1 MIFPLFTLIHKDL
14 KVFFRSKISAFTIII
29 IPLLIILM
37 AGFSFN
43 SNELSNIQIGTF
55 SEKYTDLSNNI
66 IKQFEESNY
75 QQKKYKTLEECIDSI
90 KSKGSEICI
99 QFNKSEKKEEII
111 FYVDYS
117 RMNLADT
124 LIHKIQRHVNIESTT
139 IGIQKA
145 QNIINLLET
154 TKTNLEKSKI
164 EIQNTKKT
172 AEEIQK
178 TKINFPNTNINS
190 IIDDLENAK
199 NSANNTNTITKLE
212 ESINQLENFTK
223 EQTLLEQ
230 TINTNTKKQ
239 KEIITKINSLI
250 ANIEKI
256 STNLKQNN
264 LNTAEE
270 IATPIN
276 LKIESIDTTKEKKDY
291 LLPIIISIIALFGG
305 ILLSSS
311 FVIKNKKTRAFFRN
325 FMTPTKDFTFIIGTL
340 TTCLIILTIQFILI
354 FIGIKYILH
363 LEVFA
368 MPLETITILLLS
380 FITFIFIG
388 MFIGYLFK
396 SEETIIFAS
405 MIFATILMVFSNT
418 IIPIENISSNLLKI
432 TSFNPVIVIEQALKK
447 TMLFNL
453 NFKNILNEIII
464 LCSTILIFMGL
475 TYIFRRLTRRN
486 L

>member
-1 MIFPLFTLIHKDL
+1 MTFPLFTLIHKDL
-14 KVFFRSKISAFTIII
+14 KVFFRSKFSAFTIII

-37 AGFSFN
+37 TGFSFN

-55 SEKYTDLSNNI
+55 SEKYTNLSNNI
-66 IKQFEESNY
+66 IEQFKESNY
-75 QQKKYKTLEECIDSI
+75 QQKKYTTLEECIDSI

-99 QFNKSEKKEEII
+99 QFNENNQQEEII

-117 RMNLADT
+117 RINLADT
-124 LIHKIQRHVNIESTT
+124 LIHKIQNHVNIESST

-145 QNIINLLET
+145 QNIINLLEN
-154 TKTNLEKSKI
+154 TKTNLEKSKT
-164 EIQNTKKT
+164 EIQNTKIK
-172 AEEIQK
+172 AEEIQN
-178 TKINFPNTNINS
+178 TKIILPNTNINS
-190 IIDDLENAK
+190 ILNDLEDAIS
-199 NSANNTNTITKLE
+199 SANNSNTITKLE

-223 EQTLLEQ
+223 EQTLLEK
-230 TINTNTKKQ
+230 TINSNTKKQ
-239 KEIITKINSLI
+239 KEILSKINSLI
-250 ANIEKI
+250 TNIEKI
-256 STNLKQNN
+256 LTNLKQNN
-264 LNTAEE
+264 LDTAEE
-270 IATPIN
+270 IATPVN
-276 LKIESIDTTKEKKDY
+276 LKIESIDTRKEKRDY

-311 FVIKNKKTRAFFRN
+311 FAIKNKKTRAFFRN

-340 TTCLIILTIQFILI
+340 ITCLIILSIQFILI
-354 FIGIKYILH
+354 FLGIKYILH

-368 MPLETITILLLS
+368 MPLEIITILLLS

-432 TSFNPVIVIEQALKK
+432 TSFNPIIITEQALKK

-464 LCSTILIFMGL
+464 LSSTILVFMGL